1 MQSFICTILESQYA
15 SELTNPDGSSTGLG
29 TVLDR
34 LNLCFTIIF
43 TAELVILAFA
53 NWFIPFVTDGWCW
66 LDMFVVCMSLVSLVL
81 TDEPTG
87 IVRVM
92 RALRV
97 LRLFGRLK
105 SLRKILSAL
114 ALALVPVCQ
123 VFLILFILLCIGT
136 LVTALAPPP
145 NVPLPRHS

>member
-1 MQSFICTILESQYA
+1 
-15 SELTNPDGSSTGLG
+15 
-29 TVLDR
+29 
-34 LNLCFTIIF
+34 
-43 TAELVILAFA
+43 
-53 NWFIPFVTDGWCW
+53 
-66 LDMFVVCMSLVSLVL
+66 MFVVCMSLVSLVL

-114 ALALVPVCQ
+114 ALAIVPVCQ
-123 VFLILFILLCIGT
+123 VFLILFILLCIGLSLRVDLLMRT
-136 LVTALAPPP
+136 RNFKKHFHEFSIDIILRYCKVDEMT
-145 NVPLPRHS
+145 S